1 MCKSGKFSKKGV
13 QRSSKGIACC
23 LDPLNRSCNTVGQCG
38 RIRQRGYSLG
48 GHHKATLLLRQLH
61 SRQHRSVGGRVV
73 AAMLAEHI
81 HFLSWGK

>member
-13 QRSSKGIACC
+13 QRSSEGIACC
-23 LDPLNRSCNTVGQCG
+23 LDPLNRRRNTVGQCG
-38 RIRQRGYSLG
+38 RVRQRGCSLG
-48 GHHKATLLLRQLH
+48 GRHKATLLLRQLQSHQH
-61 SRQHRSVGGRVV
+61 SSVGGRVV